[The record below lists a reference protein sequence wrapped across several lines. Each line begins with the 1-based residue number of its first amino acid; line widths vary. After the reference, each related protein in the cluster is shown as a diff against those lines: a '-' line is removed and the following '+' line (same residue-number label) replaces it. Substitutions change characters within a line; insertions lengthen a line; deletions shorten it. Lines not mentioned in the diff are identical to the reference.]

1 MIPTAYDKMPPD
13 SRVWIY
19 QSSRTFSEVEC
30 RELEDR
36 LRDFLEQWV
45 SHGAHLPAWAG
56 VLHRRFIVL
65 MVDQREAG
73 PSGCSIDASVRF
85 LKGLEARFGVAL
97 FDRMQFAWLE
107 GEEVRTA
114 PQEAFAEKFA
124 QGELK
129 PETPVFDNLVETK
142 AELDRAWLKPLK
154 ESWHRRFVEVR

>member
-1 MIPTAYDKMPPD
+1 MIPTAYDKMPSD

-19 QSSRTFSEVEC
+19 QSSRPFSEVEC
-30 RELEDR
+30 RALEDA
-36 LRDFLEQWV
+36 LQKFLVQWV

-85 LKGLEARFGVAL
+85 LKELEARLGVEL

-107 GEEVRTA
+107 GEEVHTA
-114 PQEAFAEKFA
+114 PKEVFAEKYA
-124 QGELK
+124 RGELQDH
-129 PETPVFDNLVETK
+129 TPVFDNLVETK
-142 AELDRAWLKPLK
+142 AQLENDWLKPLE
-154 ESWHRRFVEVR
+154 ESWHRRFVEVG